1 MAQTRRSHVRSR
13 AQRPDLEELR
23 KRRDS
28 QRPNSSVPLS
38 EPGVVKLH
46 HVIGNQSVQ
55 RLLQRAPGD
64 QKSRDSSRPGV
75 VATIVLESGK
85 IEGKSK
91 VAGHEGK
98 LELISIQRGVDSAGN
113 VFVQL
118 TRSVDDVSP
127 RLQEASVKG
136 IAVKTAQFE
145 ILRHE
150 DDEAKTIFT
159 LDLADGHITSFQV
172 GTHEGV
178 ATETITITF
187 GPDKKDDKRE

>member
-1 MAQTRRSHVRSR
+1 MQ
-13 AQRPDLEELR
+13 PPELEELR
-23 KRRDS
+23 Q
-28 QRPNSSVPLS
+28 QRAPAPLS
-38 EPGVVKLH
+38 EHRVVKLQ
-46 HVIGNQSVQ
+46 HVIGNQAVQ

-64 QKSRDSSRPGV
+64 KKSGESSRPGV

-85 IEGKSK
+85 IEGRSK

-113 VFVQL
+113 VFVQF
-118 TRSVDDVSP
+118 TRNVDDVSP

-136 IAVKTAQFE
+136 VAVKTAQFE

-150 DDEAKTIFT
+150 DDEAKTILT
-159 LDLADGHITSFQV
+159 LDLADGHITSFQI

-187 GPDKKDDKRE
+187 GPDKKDDERG